1 MFFLLLENPVN
12 RNYFLDKENLDLVFR
27 KNIFIYLFWT
37 EYIFS
42 DLDFILLI
50 NLKIQIKT
58 LKNYFFILFFKI

>member
-50 NLKIQIKT
+50 NLKIQIKI
-58 LKNYFFILFFKI
+58 LKNYFSPYFL

>member
-12 RNYFLDKENLDLVFR
+12 RNYFLDKKNLDLVFR

-58 LKNYFFILFFKI
+58 LKNYFSSYFL

>member
-37 EYIFS
+37 EYFIS

-58 LKNYFFILFFKI
+58 LKNYFSPYFL